1 MTRSSFAPELSAT
14 FTRVSCW
21 TIRLLGL
28 LHDLEHS
35 PALLLGEGARL
46 GDADEV
52 AHAALVLLVVD
63 LEARPLADGLAV
75 QAVGLGRPDLDD
87 DGLVHLV
94 GDDGAEA
101 NLAPAADLRGGRGC
115 VAHSA
120 SFLRPRP
127 RLGLGSSSTS
137 AGSSAGS
144 SSAFASGSAT
154 ARAPCAATPPISNST
169 RPGLPTATPP
179 SALRLPEPM
188 RVSAGFL
195 VIDLSGKTRIQI
207 WPPRLTWRVMARRAA
222 SICRFDIHAASIACR
237 PKSPNATVAPCVA
250 MPWRRPRCILRYLT
264 RLGISISYPPSSC
277 SSLRPP
283 S

>member
-28 LHDLEHS
+28 LHDLEHP

-63 LEARPLADGLAV
+63 LEDLARVLQLADRMLEPELVQLPARRAQAHAQLVRLEDPELVDLHLWPPASAALITRVFIGSLA
-75 QAVGLGRPDLDD
+75 A
-87 DGLVHLV
+87 
-94 GDDGAEA
+94 
-101 NLAPAADLRGGRGC
+101 
-115 VAHSA
+115 A
-120 SFLRPRP
+120 SFI
-127 RLGLGSSSTS
+127 
-137 AGSSAGS
+137 
-144 SSAFASGSAT
+144 ASLAT
-154 ARAPCAATPPISNST
+154 CGVTPPISNST
-169 RPGLPTATPP
+169 RPGLTTATQP
-179 SALRLPEPM
+179 SGLPLPEPM

>member
-101 NLAPAADLRGGRGC
+101 DLAPAADLRRGGGC

-137 AGSSAGS
+137 AAGS
-144 SSAFASGSAT
+144 CSAFASGSASAT
-154 ARAPCAATPPISNST
+154 APSGSGSAVGPKPKSRSRSTVMMRAMSCRTLEIWLAFSSWPTACLNRSSYSSRRAVRRRMPSSSASRIRSSSTFIS
-169 RPGLPTATPP
+169 GLP
-179 SALRLPEPM
+179 
-188 RVSAGFL
+188 
-195 VIDLSGKTRIQI
+195 
-207 WPPRLTWRVMARRAA
+207 RR
-222 SICRFDIHAASIACR
+222 R
-237 PKSPNATVAPCVA
+237 
-250 MPWRRPRCILRYLT
+250 
-264 RLGISISYPPSSC
+264 
-277 SSLRPP
+277 
-283 S
+283 

>member
-28 LHDLEHS
+28 LHDLEHP

-52 AHAALVLLVVD
+52 ANAALVLLVVD

-101 NLAPAADLRGGRGC
+101 DLAPAADLRRGGGC

-137 AGSSAGS
+137 AASSAGS
-144 SSAFASGSAT
+144 CSAFASGSASAT
-154 ARAPCAATPPISNST
+154 ASGS
-169 RPGLPTATPP
+169 G
-179 SALRLPEPM
+179 SAVGP
-188 RVSAGFL
+188 
-195 VIDLSGKTRIQI
+195 K
-207 WPPRLTWRVMARRAA
+207 
-222 SICRFDIHAASIACR
+222 
-237 PKSPNATVAPCVA
+237 PKSRSRSTVMMRA
-250 MPWRRPRCILRYLT
+250 M
-264 RLGISISYPPSSC
+264 SC
-277 SSLRPP
+277 RTL
-283 S
+283 